1 MVGLID
7 CNNFFVS
14 CERVFNPRLQGQPV
28 AVLSNNDGCIVALSN
43 EAKALGLRRGDPL
56 FKVKDTVERGKVHVI
71 SGNHRLYGDISNR
84 VMTTIASIA
93 GDVCVYSIDE
103 GFIDFGAFR
112 YTEIENIGRTIVRKV
127 RRDVGI
133 PTSLGIAPTMTLAKI
148 ASRFAKKYGAYRG
161 VCLIDNEYRRRRAL
175 ELTPIG
181 DVWGIGR
188 RLVRRFTAYG
198 INTAA
203 DFANMAEEDVNKIV
217 NISGWRTWRE
227 LNGAPAIEVD
237 ANDVAPQQ
245 QMCCTRSFGHNLTE
259 LSQLTEA
266 MGIFATIIGRRLR
279 RHNLAALSLTVFLQ
293 TNSFREDQPQ
303 YCNSSFYPF
312 AEAVNDDMRLSA
324 AAMEALNAIFRR
336 GYGYKRAGII
346 IGELCDAGHIQQS
359 LFADSSDCE
368 KRERLMAAL
377 DAINSSSLS
386 HDRIHIAAYMP
397 VESVVRCEHRSP
409 HYTTRLEDIITV
421 K

>member
-1 MVGLID
+1 
-7 CNNFFVS
+7 
-14 CERVFNPRLQGQPV
+14 
-28 AVLSNNDGCIVALSN
+28 
-43 EAKALGLRRGDPL
+43 
-56 FKVKDTVERGKVHVI
+56 
-71 SGNHRLYGDISNR
+71 
-84 VMTTIASIA
+84 
-93 GDVCVYSIDE
+93 
-103 GFIDFGAFR
+103 
-112 YTEIENIGRTIVRKV
+112 
-127 RRDVGI
+127 
-133 PTSLGIAPTMTLAKI
+133 
-148 ASRFAKKYGAYRG
+148 
-161 VCLIDNEYRRRRAL
+161 
-175 ELTPIG
+175 
-181 DVWGIGR
+181 
-188 RLVRRFTAYG
+188 
-198 INTAA
+198 
-203 DFANMAEEDVNKIV
+203 
-217 NISGWRTWRE
+217 
-227 LNGAPAIEVD
+227 
-237 ANDVAPQQ
+237 
-245 QMCCTRSFGHNLTE
+245 
-259 LSQLTEA
+259 

-359 LFADSSDCE
+359 LFADSSDRE